1 MNRSIFISLL
11 GFGLTVPRAAH
22 ADPVSELA
30 GFSVFGGINLTELA
44 KGEVKTANGPA
55 MSSPRFLSTQSCY
68 VVPGSPAKALE
79 ALRSWDPTAHRELKI
94 YLHSDLPASPTMG
107 NFLRLKDAPDN
118 SSVKALVNA
127 TAKMSPE
134 LQISREE
141 AKKFAATAN
150 ASGGAMPGPVV
161 AFWTEILAG
170 RAQSFAAGGV
180 SREAPYD
187 HTNEAVSPAKESSG
201 LLHQQGKINRQFGGF
216 LGETGMIGGKGS
228 LKPEMYWELLDVD
241 DAGVLTLGAFYSRTT
256 AGGGY
261 QAVDGLYYASGGYYV
276 ALTLYQMWPVQVEEK
291 ASTLV
296 WRGDLVSAASLGEL
310 HGVERLA
317 SESAMKKDISKAIN
331 LLRRDTVGH

>member
-1 MNRSIFISLL
+1 
-11 GFGLTVPRAAH
+11 
-22 ADPVSELA
+22 
-30 GFSVFGGINLTELA
+30 
-44 KGEVKTANGPA
+44 
-55 MSSPRFLSTQSCY
+55 
-68 VVPGSPAKALE
+68 
-79 ALRSWDPTAHRELKI
+79 
-94 YLHSDLPASPTMG
+94 
-107 NFLRLKDAPDN
+107 
-118 SSVKALVNA
+118 
-127 TAKMSPE
+127 MSPE

-141 AKKFAATAN
+141 AKKFTAAAN
-150 ASGGAMPGPVV
+150 ASGGAMP
-161 AFWTEILAG
+161 ARSSILTEILAG

-180 SREAPYD
+180 SREAP
-187 HTNEAVSPAKESSG
+187 TIIREAVSPSKESSG

-216 LGETGMIGGKGS
+216 LGDTGMIGGKGS

-276 ALTLYQMWPVQVEEK
+276 ALTLYQMWPVQVEAK

-331 LLRRDTVGH
+331 LFRRDTVGH

>member
-11 GFGLTVPRAAH
+11 GFGLIVARAAD

-30 GFSVFGGINLTELA
+30 GFSVFGGINLNELS

-94 YLHSDLPASPTMG
+94 YLHSDLPASPTTA
-107 NFLRLKDAPDN
+107 NFSRLKNAPDN

-127 TAKMSPE
+127 TEKMSPE

-141 AKKFAATAN
+141 AKKFTAG
-150 ASGGAMPGPVV
+150 ASASEEAMPGPVA
-161 AFWTEILAG
+161 AFWTEILTR

-187 HTNEAVSPAKESSG
+187 HTSEAVSPAKESSG

-216 LGETGMIGGKGS
+216 LEETGIIGGKGS
-228 LKPEMYWELLDVD
+228 LKPELYWELLDVD
-241 DAGVLTLGAFYSRTT
+241 DAGVLTLGAFYSHTT

-276 ALTLYQMWPVQVEEK
+276 ALTLYQMWPVQVEAK

-317 SESAMKKDISKAIN
+317 SEAAMKKDISKAIN
-331 LLRRDTVGH
+331 LFRRDTVGH